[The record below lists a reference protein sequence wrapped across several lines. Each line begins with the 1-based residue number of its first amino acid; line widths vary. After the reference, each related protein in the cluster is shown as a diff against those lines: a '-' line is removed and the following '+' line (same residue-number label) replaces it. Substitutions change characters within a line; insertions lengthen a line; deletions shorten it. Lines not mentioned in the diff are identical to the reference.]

1 MPFGPVER
9 KIRPHPLYG
18 VPGGSGAD
26 PWRRFHMNLYTG
38 CHNLHAS
45 GGPPRGGP
53 GQWTAPTPMRLTRY
67 TDYALRVLMY
77 LGDRPER
84 TGTIS
89 EIAERYRISRN
100 HLLKVVHELAHA
112 GYLATRRGKGG
123 GLQLA
128 RPAAQINLGEV
139 VRRMERSLTVVEC
152 MGEGPANCLLDPCCA
167 LKGAVADARAAFLA
181 ALDRYTLA
189 DLVNP
194 VVSQRLHPTG
204 RARAVP

>member
-1 MPFGPVER
+1 
-9 KIRPHPLYG
+9 
-18 VPGGSGAD
+18 
-26 PWRRFHMNLYTG
+26 
-38 CHNLHAS
+38 
-45 GGPPRGGP
+45 
-53 GQWTAPTPMRLTRY
+53 MRLTRY

-77 LGDRPER
+77 LGGRPGR

-100 HLLKVVHELAHA
+100 HLLKVVHGLAHT
-112 GYLATRRGKGG
+112 GYLITRRGKGG

-139 VRRMERSLTVVEC
+139 VRRMEGSLAVVEC
-152 MGEGPANCLLDPCCA
+152 MGEDHPANCLLDPCCA
-167 LKGAVADARAAFLA
+167 LKGAVADARAAFLT

-194 VVSQRLHPTG
+194 AVSQRLHPADRT
-204 RARAVP
+204 RADP